1 MFSSYNWP
9 AKPGITPF
17 KHQIETVKACLAFK
31 RLFILNDM
39 GTGKTLSA
47 LWACDILFN
56 ANKIKKVLIVCP
68 LSTMRSVWLE
78 EIFYN
83 FHHRSKVEAHGSKQL
98 RAQLIR
104 QQADFTIINHDGV
117 VSMYDELAAQKYDV
131 IIIDELTAFKSF
143 KANRSQLMIRLARTA
158 KAVWGLTGKPTP
170 NSPLEAFSQAHVV
183 NPANPHLP
191 RYFTQYRDMVMYR
204 LNMFTWVPKN
214 EANNIVATIMQP
226 SIRYKI
232 TDCIDMP
239 PITYQTLEVPFTPAQ
254 QKAYIEM
261 RDELY
266 TEIAEGEVSASNTAV
281 KLNKLLQISAG
292 AVKNDEGEPTIIDC
306 TPRLTALHEIFEQ
319 TPQKKLIVFV
329 TFRATI
335 HMVSQWLGAQ
345 GLKVK
350 VIFGDVSPGKRQE
363 AIDEF
368 QNSDLDVLVIQPQ
381 SSAHGITLTAASTI
395 VWFSLIPSNELY
407 QQGNARIY
415 RAGQRLPCLIIN
427 MISSGAEKHIANL
440 LTRKELMA
448 NNLLDMIRNHEL

>member
-9 AKPGITPF
+9 AKPGISPF
-17 KHQIETVKACLAFK
+17 KHQIETVKACLVYR

-47 LWACDILFN
+47 LWACDILLK
-56 ANKIKKVLIVCP
+56 ASKIKKVLIICP

-83 FHHRSKVEAHGSKQL
+83 FPHRTKVVAHGPKAV
-98 RAQLIR
+98 RAQLIAK
-104 QQADFTIINHDGV
+104 QCDFTIINHDGV
-117 VSMYDELAAQKYDV
+117 VSMFDELKAQRYDV

-143 KANRSQLMIRLARTA
+143 QANRTKQMIHLARTA

-183 NPANPHLP
+183 NPANPNLP
-191 RYFTQYRDMVMYR
+191 RYYTQYRDSVMYR
-204 LNMFTWVPKN
+204 LNMFTWVPKP
-214 EANNIVATIMQP
+214 EANNIVASIMQP

-239 PITYQTLEVPFTPAQ
+239 PLNYQTLEVPFTPAQ
-254 QKAYIEM
+254 TKAYMEM

-266 TEIAEGEVSASNTAV
+266 TQLHNGEVSAANAAV

-306 TPRLTALHEIFEQ
+306 SPRLNALYEIFEQ
-319 TPQKKLIVFV
+319 TPQKKLVVFV

-335 HMVSQWLGAQ
+335 KMVQEWLGAK

-350 VIFGDVSPGKRQE
+350 IIYGDVSPGKRQE

-381 SSAHGITLTAASTI
+381 SSAHGITLTASSTI

-427 MISSGAEKHIANL
+427 MISSGAERHIANL

-448 NNLLDMIRNHEL
+448 NNLLDMMRNHEL